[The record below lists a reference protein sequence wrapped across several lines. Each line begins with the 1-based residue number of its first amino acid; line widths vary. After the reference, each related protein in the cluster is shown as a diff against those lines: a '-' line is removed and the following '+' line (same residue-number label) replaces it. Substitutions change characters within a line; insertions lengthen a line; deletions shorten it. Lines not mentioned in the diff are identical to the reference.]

1 MKSTIGLTIS
11 YMKSEIGKSL
21 CDELWDSWDRFDYIL
36 KIVWSKIWNK
46 VWMEKWIRFLHSTA
60 HTSSLT
66 QYFIQTIWLLL
77 EEPLDTNNRLLVPCM
92 KWSLDE
98 RLQTERTTGRL
109 RFFFL
114 ILPVIMCIWVS
125 SSFLTFTSKITF
137 CSTAEKKNYKVFQ
150 VMNLHRGTM

>member
-1 MKSTIGLTIS
+1 MFGQRYET
-11 YMKSEIGKSL
+11 
-21 CDELWDSWDRFDYIL
+21 
-36 KIVWSKIWNK
+36 KIC
-46 VWMEKWIRFLHSTA
+46 MEKWIRFLHSTA
-60 HTSSLT
+60 HTPSLT

-77 EEPLDTNNRLLVPCM
+77 EEPLDTNNRLLVPGM

-125 SSFLTFTSKITF
+125 SSFLTFTGKITF
-137 CSTAEKKNYKVFQ
+137 CSAAEKKIIKCFKSWTYIEAQCKP
-150 VMNLHRGTM
+150 RGAGGVGRWEEVKMLVSSFGVGTTDKFNKYS